1 MYTIHN
7 NIWDTFKL
15 FHFIIN
21 FILTRKQQQLVHNQ
35 FFASTFQP
43 YSWVL
48 PRSLWRLELCGR
60 LASTLI
66 EIIGMFWRELLPLPS
81 ILSGK
86 RSGMRDAIENMKVIS
101 RSYETVLRETWG
113 YCTFINLPFCW
124 FWRSSIEYSWNG
136 CGTYVPLWILDH
148 TFWNV
153 CFLAK
158 MMDTTANGNNTKVI
172 NTNAAL
178 LKHEK
183 TFIKSCMSVP
193 NDAMK

>member
-1 MYTIHN
+1 MY
-7 NIWDTFKL
+7 NIWHSFKL

-86 RSGMRDAIENMKVIS
+86 RSKKKMRLKMRKWYQGTMKNTWYTYLKYFYKFTFLLILKVQHRIFLKWLWDICS
-101 RSYETVLRETWG
+101 TVNTWPYFLERVFSGQNDG
-113 YCTFINLPFCW
+113 YDCKW
-124 FWRSSIEYSWNG
+124 E
-136 CGTYVPLWILDH
+136 
-148 TFWNV
+148 
-153 CFLAK
+153 
-158 MMDTTANGNNTKVI
+158 
-172 NTNAAL
+172 
-178 LKHEK
+178 
-183 TFIKSCMSVP
+183 
-193 NDAMK
+193 

>member
-1 MYTIHN
+1 MSSYGFDSLKHINLSMLNNLFYACICRTIYPCSWLTITVNILNLSSLGEVFNVYHN

-15 FHFIIN
+15 FHLIVN
-21 FILTRKQQQLVHNQ
+21 LILTRKQQQLVHNQ

-86 RSGMRDAIENMKVIS
+86 RS
-101 RSYETVLRETWG
+101 
-113 YCTFINLPFCW
+113 
-124 FWRSSIEYSWNG
+124 
-136 CGTYVPLWILDH
+136 
-148 TFWNV
+148 
-153 CFLAK
+153 
-158 MMDTTANGNNTKVI
+158 
-172 NTNAAL
+172 
-178 LKHEK
+178 EK
-183 TFIKSCMSVP
+183 
-193 NDAMK
+193 

>member
-1 MYTIHN
+1 MYTILY
-7 NIWDTFKL
+7 NIGDTFKL
-15 FHFIIN
+15 FHFIIT

-86 RSGMRDAIENMKVIS
+86 RSKKKDAIENEKMIS
-101 RSYETVLRETWG
+101 RNYNTWHKYLKYFYKFTFLLILKVQHRIFLKWLWDICSTVNTWPYFLERVFSGQNDG
-113 YCTFINLPFCW
+113 YDCKW
-124 FWRSSIEYSWNG
+124 E
-136 CGTYVPLWILDH
+136 
-148 TFWNV
+148 
-153 CFLAK
+153 
-158 MMDTTANGNNTKVI
+158 
-172 NTNAAL
+172 
-178 LKHEK
+178 
-183 TFIKSCMSVP
+183 
-193 NDAMK
+193 